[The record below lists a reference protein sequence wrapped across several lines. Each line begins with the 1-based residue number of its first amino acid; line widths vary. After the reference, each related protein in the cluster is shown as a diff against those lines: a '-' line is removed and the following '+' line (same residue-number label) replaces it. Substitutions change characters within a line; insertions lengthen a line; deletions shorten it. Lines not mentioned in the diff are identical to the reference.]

1 MAMTLST
8 RQLALLALAIAV
20 VVAAVVVATMSLT
33 RGADSPAG
41 ETFARGTLPW
51 AI

>member
-1 MAMTLST
+1 MSMTLST
-8 RQLALLALAIAV
+8 RQVLLLALAIALV
-20 VVAAVVVATMSLT
+20 VVTVVVATLDLT

-41 ETFARGTLPW
+41 ETFAKGTIPW